1 MSLVSRHHRRHT
13 GDGDHSVAELDEAA
27 GAGYQGG
34 TEVKVI
40 YLISELADLDAV
52 REQFWR
58 RLRRALAD
66 VERMAV

>member
-1 MSLVSRHHRRHT
+1 
-13 GDGDHSVAELDEAA
+13 VAELDEAA